1 MDYRVLD
8 EALAYLN
15 GDSYE
20 DGYVY
25 ESLQDEFNL
34 DLMLLEAE
42 QELFSEI
49 QLESADVEVLNEG
62 IRETIMQYVQKVIQG
77 IQKAWDKFINAFTQ
91 AELKHLKGQIKP
103 LIDKTG
109 DNIEF
114 YINNYKEMDMSKL
127 ANIKIEPFDY
137 ERMKENLDS
146 SEKFYSTYYH
156 NLDVANSKNV
166 KDAVEKFL
174 GKKITDKQKCD
185 KALLDKIYDFAAEK
199 YFEYRTLIQKDIDN
213 LNQSSENIK
222 NTVNQV
228 VASETP
234 ANESFDWFLE
244 DTLFEADTPGGNSNG
259 DAKTSFTDNS
269 GETTSTD
276 GSQQTK
282 ETNENRKKASKAV
295 STYMSCT
302 TKLLSAKMSILNKQK
317 REAFLILNH
326 FYASK
331 KVNDTAVAAK
341 NKANEIRTDVAA
353 KVNTKIGKK

>member
-49 QLESADVEVLNEG
+49 QLESADIEILNEG

-77 IQKAWDKFINAFTQ
+77 IQKAWNKFANAFTQ
-91 AELKHLKGQIKP
+91 AELNHLKNQVKP
-103 LIDKTG
+103 VIDKSE
-109 DNIEF
+109 NIDF
-114 YINNYKEMDMSKL
+114 TINNYKEIDLEKMV
-127 ANIKIEPFDY
+127 NIKIEPFDY
-137 ERMKENLDS
+137 DRMKENLDS
-146 SEKFYSTYYH
+146 AEDFYRTFYP
-156 NLDVANSKNV
+156 NLDVTNSKNV
-166 KDAVEKFL
+166 KEALEKFL
-174 GKKITDKQKCD
+174 GKKIVDKYRCTEKE
-185 KALLDKIYDFAAEK
+185 LSEIYDFAAVK
-199 YFEYRTLIQKDIDN
+199 YFEYRNLIQKDIDN
-213 LNQSSENIK
+213 LNQASENIK

-228 VASETP
+228 TASETP
-234 ANESFDWFLE
+234 VTNESFDWFLT
-244 DTLFEADTPGGNSNG
+244 DTLLEADTPGGNANG

-269 GETTSTD
+269 GETTKTD
-276 GSQQTK
+276 GSEQTK
-282 ETNENRKKASKAV
+282 QENENRKKATKAV

-331 KVNDTAVAAK
+331 KVNNTAVAAK

-353 KVNTKIGKK
+353 KVDTRLRKK

>member
-1 MDYRVLD
+1 MDYQILD

-49 QLESADVEVLNEG
+49 QLESADIEILNEG

-77 IQKAWDKFINAFTQ
+77 IQKAWDKFIGLFTQ
-91 AELKHLKGQIKP
+91 AELKRLKNQIKP
-103 LIDKTG
+103 LIDKT
-109 DNIEF
+109 DNIDF
-114 YINNYKEMDMSKL
+114 TINNYKQIDLDKL
-127 ANIKIEPFDY
+127 NNIKIEPFDY

-146 SEKFYSTYYH
+146 SEKFYNTYYPQ
-156 NLDVANSKNV
+156 LDTQNSKNV
-166 KDAVEKFL
+166 KEAVEKFL
-174 GKKITDKQKCD
+174 GKKVINKYRCTKKE
-185 KALLDKIYDFAAEK
+185 LLEIYDFAAEK

-222 NTVNQV
+222 NAVNQV

-244 DTLFEADTPGGNSNG
+244 DTLFEADTPGGDSNG
-259 DAKTSFTDNS
+259 EAKTSFTDNS

>member
-49 QLESADVEVLNEG
+49 QLESADIEVLNEG

-77 IQKAWDKFINAFTQ
+77 IQKAWDKFINLFTQ
-91 AELKHLKGQIKP
+91 GELKRLKNQIKP
-103 LIDKTG
+103 LIDKT
-109 DNIEF
+109 DNIDF
-114 YINNYKEMDMSKL
+114 TINNYKQIDLAKL
-127 ANIKIEPFDY
+127 NDIVIVPFDY
-137 ERMKENLDS
+137 ERMKENLES
-146 SEKFYSTYYH
+146 SEKFYSTYYSQ
-156 NLDVANSKNV
+156 LDTQNTKNI
-166 KDAVEKFL
+166 KEAVEKFL
-174 GKKITDKQKCD
+174 GKKVIDKYRCTK
-185 KALLDKIYDFAAEK
+185 KELLEIYNFAAEK

-222 NTVNQV
+222 NAVNQV

-244 DTLFEADTPGGNSNG
+244 DTLFEADTPGGDSNG
-259 DAKTSFTDNS
+259 EAKTSFTDNS